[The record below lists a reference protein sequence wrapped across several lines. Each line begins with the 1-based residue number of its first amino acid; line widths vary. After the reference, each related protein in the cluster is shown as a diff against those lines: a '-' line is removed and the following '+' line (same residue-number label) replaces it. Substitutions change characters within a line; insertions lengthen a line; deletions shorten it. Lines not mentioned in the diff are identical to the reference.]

1 MQSILKLVRKPRMD
15 DWSPLAKFY
24 YADEAL
30 NSITLEL
37 ESFDG
42 RRDQARC
49 DQLVQRLRQAQDR
62 LIHIIYEMIAIIF
75 PNEADR
81 ASRDYRVKFPD
92 EIIHDSLPGQ
102 LWFGAE
108 CLAAGSNIVDR
119 EFESEQIRPI
129 AKTLTKHLDQMR
141 ELLKDQSLRN
151 PHQYTDKIKASL
163 KVFDYLFAEFEFHYV
178 SAMVPVKSVKE
189 HDAQLDIAV
198 LFSETL
204 NKAMQKKYIT
214 QDQIDMFDPN
224 VMFAIPRL
232 AIVWGLLY
240 YPEGALNV
248 DREPQQLSEMFR
260 QYCHL
265 LLTMRSL
272 LRDMSPEELRQL
284 EMTLV
289 TGECITTPCS
299 KKSSKQC
306 EPSTSS
312 SSISE
317 MERKLSGEPND
328 FTNDGKVLK
337 KDSNASDNDPESKI
351 VSISLQDAIDCRVEI
366 EHDAADDL
374 RLLEAFQNMNLTEV
388 YMRYEKSIQ
397 KKSRR
402 MYKDRNELIHRLFIC
417 IAGVADQLQTN
428 YSQDVRK
435 LLKMVLQPNEIV
447 PVYEVNG
454 KTARVPENEEE
465 TGIEVQEET
474 LPLPSFIV
482 GVRWVPDEECDQCT
496 SCNAPFTIIR
506 RKHHCRNC
514 GRIFC
519 SYCSSSRLALP
530 ELGYDK
536 KVRICDMCYYYKMN
550 PTTTD
555 PSLTSM
561 RRDVQN
567 STYGNEENHLSPGS
581 SDISSPTTAT
591 IARNCNHE
599 SGSNYTPSTT
609 LTSIHEPIEGT
620 NSISA

>member
-1 MQSILKLVRKPRMD
+1 MD

-62 LIHIIYEMIAIIF
+62 LIHIIYEMIVIIF

-289 TGECITTPCS
+289 TGECITTPSS
-299 KKSSKQC
+299 KKSSRQC
-306 EPSTSS
+306 ESSTSS
-312 SSISE
+312 SSIGE

-328 FTNDGKVLK
+328 TTSDGKMLK

-550 PTTTD
+550 PTITD

-567 STYGNEENHLSPGS
+567 SAYSNEESHLNPGS
-581 SDISSPTTAT
+581 SNISSPTTAT

-599 SGSNYTPSTT
+599 SGSNYAPPTT